1 MPRIAAALLIAFWN
15 RDDEHVTH
23 WIVKSLA
30 DVVFEIY
37 PWGIG
42 SAFDLAKFG
51 IVEKEES
58 DRRVIG
64 LSAANKCIVLA
75 DMIEGMAKE
84 LGDCSDLLS
93 SIGIVG

>member
-1 MPRIAAALLIAFWN
+1 MVN
-15 RDDEHVTH
+15 
-23 WIVKSLA
+23 SLA
-30 DVVFEIY
+30 DVVFEMY
-37 PWGIG
+37 PGVFG

-75 DMIEGMAKE
+75 DMTEGTRNESEKTRAKFVPR
-84 LGDCSDLLS
+84 GTSCVHWNVA
-93 SIGIVG
+93 G